1 MDHKM
6 EYGRKTSTRD
16 VYPGGLEI
24 QYLQRNREEA
34 SVAVFREEIKE
45 SRNNLEDLPRRTF
58 RHCTVKGRSGK
69 PKAPDTI
76 LGLQA

>member
-6 EYGRKTSTRD
+6 EYSTKVSTCD
-16 VYPGGLEI
+16 VYPEGLEV
-24 QYLQRNREEA
+24 QYLQRNREKA

-45 SRNNLEDLPRRTF
+45 SRKNLEELPRRAF

-69 PKAPDTI
+69 PKAPDPI
-76 LGLQA
+76 VGLQA